1 MIISCDVCPAV
12 VWSAG
17 FLPSDVRR
25 QKGRSSSGKVR
36 LFLRVTLSASSL
48 HRTATI
54 GTNESWMNSCTDCT
68 HWAMSARLVCS
79 SPSSRICCWVENKYL
94 LYWQPTADMLKST
107 AACWSILPK
116 KLSGGQVT
124 LLPQWHKSSTSSII
138 KVLLSVNNFLLS
150 VFMMDKDKLTY
161 INDTGC
167 WINTKLVSKVKHYT
181 A

>member
-1 MIISCDVCPAV
+1 MINSCDAWSAV
-12 VWSAG
+12 VCSAG

-25 QKGRSSSGKVR
+25 QKGRRSSGKVR

-68 HWAMSARLVCS
+68 HWAMSAGLVCS
-79 SPSSRICCWVENKYL
+79 SPSSRFCCWLENKYL

-116 KLSGGQVT
+116 KLSGGQVIS
-124 LLPQWHKSSTSSII
+124 LPQWNKSSNSSII
-138 KVLLSVNNFLLS
+138 KALLPVNNLFT
-150 VFMMDKDKLTY
+150 FGIYDRQRQ
-161 INDTGC
+161 TGRYVIKC
-167 WINTKLVSKVKHYT
+167 AFV
-181 A
+181 